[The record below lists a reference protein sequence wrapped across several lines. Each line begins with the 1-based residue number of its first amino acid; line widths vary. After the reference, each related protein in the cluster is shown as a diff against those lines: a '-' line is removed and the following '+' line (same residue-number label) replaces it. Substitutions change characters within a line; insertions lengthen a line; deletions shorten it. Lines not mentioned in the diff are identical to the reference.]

1 MNPSPPRISRCVRLH
16 VHALTVLLFTMLLAG
31 CSQREVSDEPVIVAT
46 IFPLAN
52 LVEQIVGDRA
62 EVICTVPPGMSPHG
76 FEPTARHMEAIR
88 RAEMV
93 VMVGLNYDDWARDAK
108 QRYAPADAALVVF
121 SEAVGLET
129 HDDHAHHDHDH
140 GHADEHDH
148 GGANP
153 HLWLDPVLTH
163 QFVEALG
170 SHLAARLGDD
180 DGQLAARTAALS
192 EEFAE
197 IDREY
202 TEALAPYADAKIITF
217 HNAFDRM
224 VERYGME
231 MAATLTPVDAPGA
244 LTSGRVERALQVI
257 AEHDVRTVYAE
268 PQFPAEAFR
277 VLENEA
283 GVRVLILDPL
293 GDPYDSERDT
303 FQKIM
308 RRNLETLVDGLGARS

>member
-1 MNPSPPRISRCVRLH
+1 
-16 VHALTVLLFTMLLAG
+16 
-31 CSQREVSDEPVIVAT
+31 
-46 IFPLAN
+46 
-52 LVEQIVGDRA
+52 
-62 EVICTVPPGMSPHG
+62 
-76 FEPTARHMEAIR
+76 
-88 RAEMV
+88 
-93 VMVGLNYDDWARDAK
+93 
-108 QRYAPADAALVVF
+108 
-121 SEAVGLET
+121 
-129 HDDHAHHDHDH
+129 
-140 GHADEHDH
+140 
-148 GGANP
+148 
-153 HLWLDPVLTH
+153 
-163 QFVEALG
+163 EALG